1 MKININ
7 DIYDQELR
15 DDFYV
20 LAKRYLISQ
29 DIDPDIVD
37 IDININY
44 RDEHIS
50 CLNKIHK
57 VIVNIGIT
65 YKQKQ
70 DIKSLS
76 LNKEF
81 KE

>member
-1 MKININ
+1 MKISVDNL
-7 DIYDQELR
+7 YDQELR

-20 LAKRYLISQ
+20 VAKRYLISQ
-29 DIDPDIVD
+29 GIDPDIVD

-57 VIVNIGIT
+57 AIVNIGIT

-70 DIKSLS
+70 DIKSL
-76 LNKEF
+76 
-81 KE
+81 

>member
-44 RDEHIS
+44 
-50 CLNKIHK
+50 
-57 VIVNIGIT
+57 
-65 YKQKQ
+65 KQKQ

>member
-20 LAKRYLISQ
+20 LTKRYLISQ

-44 RDEHIS
+44 
-50 CLNKIHK
+50 
-57 VIVNIGIT
+57 
-65 YKQKQ
+65 KQKQ